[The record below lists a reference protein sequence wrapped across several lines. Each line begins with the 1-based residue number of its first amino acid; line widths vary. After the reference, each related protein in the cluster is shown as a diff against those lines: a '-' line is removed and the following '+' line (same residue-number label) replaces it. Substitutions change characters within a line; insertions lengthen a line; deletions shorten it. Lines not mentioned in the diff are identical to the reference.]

1 MKEVHYEYL
10 LFFFPNK
17 KKLKEATSTTVMQTI
32 LSIQYD
38 VSFGLKEQG
47 NEQKMRL
54 MKKDKEIDICLIH

>member
-1 MKEVHYEYL
+1 MNVFNFSFH
-10 LFFFPNK
+10 K